1 MLSGPVLAGCSMAIT
16 GCYLVAYKRYFVT
29 YPTLLYLG
37 IVEAAALVWYLLIGW
52 GLDRG
57 VPVTLPPGIGGP
69 GLLLLVGV
77 VAATVGAAIAS
88 VRALQSGDVS
98 YVAPLTQLAPPVV
111 LGVEVALLDLAV
123 SPLQVAGLALA
134 TAGVYV
140 LNRDGPGL
148 LDPFVRVVRLR
159 PARLALLSA
168 GLIGV
173 ADVGRRVLLSTVALP
188 PRTLVAVTLA
198 GLTLGT
204 LPFGIRRWDARP
216 TGGRAWAG
224 LAVAGLA
231 LAAGDHLIALA
242 LVASPASV
250 VVPILSGRAV
260 VAVLLGGELLGEP
273 DVGRRGLAA
282 AVTAVGIALVAVT

>member
-16 GCYLVAYKRYFVT
+16 GCYLVAYKRYFVE

-37 IVEAAALVWYLLIGW
+37 IVEAAALAWYLLIGW

-57 VPVTLPPGIGGP
+57 VPVALPPGIGVP

-148 LDPFVRVVRLR
+148 LEPFVRVVRLR

-168 GLIGV
+168 GLIGL

-224 LAVAGLA
+224 LAVAGFA
-231 LAAGDHLIALA
+231 LAAGDHLTALA
-242 LVASPASV
+242 LVVSPASV

-260 VAVLLGGELLGEP
+260 VAVILGGELLGEP
-273 DVGRRGLAA
+273 DVGRRSLAA
-282 AVTAVGIALVAVT
+282 VVTAVGIALVAVT